1 MNHNITRNTI
11 VVCSLLFLVFFIFAN
26 YTHEKNY
33 EMTIPKTQ
41 EIVKDLFEPKNTTI
55 LFVGDIMLDR
65 GVLGNVNKYFGG
77 DFDKLFIN
85 SKSFTEK
92 PDITFGNLEGDVS
105 DVGKN
110 VGSIYSFRMKPIVL
124 DTLEK
129 SGFDIFSF
137 ANNHV
142 GDWSKTAFDDTMK
155 RLDEK
160 GFLYVGAGKDYE
172 DAQTVKIIEKNN
184 VKFGFLGFS
193 DVGPDWIAT
202 NENNP
207 DSSGILIAKDKN
219 RIDII
224 KNAKLNCDILI
235 VSYHA
240 GIEYEKHNERQEFLF
255 KSSID
260 AGADLIVGSHPHV
273 AQDIQIYKGKPI
285 LYSLGNFMFDQY
297 FSKET
302 MQGLV
307 VVAEYKDKDLI
318 GLKSYISHQNSHFQI
333 EKIDTETEIP
343 LK

>member
-1 MNHNITRNTI
+1 MNQKILANAII
-11 VVCSLLFLVFFIFAN
+11 FISISFLVFLVSVS
-26 YTHEKNY
+26 YTHEKNF
-33 EMTIPKTQ
+33 EKIIPETKEIVRDLFQPKT
-41 EIVKDLFEPKNTTI
+41 TTI
-55 LFVGDIMLDR
+55 IFVGDIMLDR

-77 DFDKLFIN
+77 DFDKLFEN

-92 PDITFGNLEGDVS
+92 PDITFGNLEGNVS
-105 DVGKN
+105 NVGKN

-124 DTLEK
+124 DTLK
-129 SGFDIFSF
+129 NSGFDIFSF

-142 GDWSKTAFDDTMK
+142 GDWSKTAFDDTRK
-155 RLDEK
+155 RLEEK
-160 GFLYVGAGKDYE
+160 GFLYVGAGENYE

-193 DVGPDWIAT
+193 DVGPDWIAA
-202 NENNP
+202 NEQNP
-207 DSSGILIAKDKN
+207 DDSGILIAKDKN
-219 RIDII
+219 RIEII
-224 KNAKLNCDILI
+224 KNAKLNCDVLI

-240 GIEYEKHNERQEFLF
+240 GEEYKKHDDRQEFLF

-273 AQDIQIYKGKPI
+273 AQDIEIYKGKPI

-302 MQGLV
+302 LQGLV
-307 VVAEYKDKDLI
+307 VVAEYKNKDLI
-318 GLKSYISHQNSHFQI
+318 GLKSYISHQNSRFQI